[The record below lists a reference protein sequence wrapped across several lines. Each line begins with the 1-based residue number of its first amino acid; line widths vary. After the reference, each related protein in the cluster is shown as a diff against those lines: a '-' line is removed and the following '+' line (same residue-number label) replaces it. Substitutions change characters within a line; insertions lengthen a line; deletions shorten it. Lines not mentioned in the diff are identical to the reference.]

1 MSEGRGPDRGGAKR
15 AREGRTRRPE
25 SGPSGADV
33 AGVGLQFAASILV
46 FLFLG
51 KWLDGKLGTAPW
63 LMVIGV
69 FLGAA
74 GGMYSMYLK
83 LLAPKRPPDEPR

>member
-1 MSEGRGPDRGGAKR
+1 MSDAPERPRGGGAER
-15 AREGRTRRPE
+15 PQGGRRRPQ
-25 SGPSGADV
+25 SGPTGADV

-51 KWLDGKLGTAPW
+51 KWLDGKLGTEPW

-74 GGMYSMYLK
+74 GGFYSMYRK
-83 LLAPKRPPDEPR
+83 LLAPTRPGDPPR

>member
-1 MSEGRGPDRGGAKR
+1 
-15 AREGRTRRPE
+15 
-25 SGPSGADV
+25 
-33 AGVGLQFAASILV
+33 VGLQFAASILV

-74 GGMYSMYLK
+74 GGFYSMYLK
-83 LLAPKRPPDEPR
+83 LLAPKRPPDERR

>member
-1 MSEGRGPDRGGAKR
+1 MSDAAGPDRGGT
-15 AREGRTRRPE
+15 GRDPGGRMRRPA

-46 FLFLG
+46 FLFIG
-51 KWLDGKLGTAPW
+51 KWLDGRLGTTPW

-74 GGMYSMYLK
+74 GGFYSMYVK
-83 LLAPKRPPDEPR
+83 LLAPKRTHDERK